1 MGARSGPIVMRPDG
15 KLSRRDNKNTV
26 TTCSD
31 TAINMNSEL
40 KDAIGSVCQFS
51 PFRINSDMGLGTWNR
66 PQIPGS
72 RIRFRMR
79 LSIDQRVQF
88 FVVSINIK
96 PFVRT
101 SLNVVR
107 KVICFEEYIFSA
119 SPLSS
124 EAH

>member
-51 PFRINSDMGLGTWNR
+51 PFRTNSDMGLGTWNR

-107 KVICFEEYIFSA
+107 KVICFEEYSFSA